1 MRFDFRRKAVTRHA
15 DAEKKII
22 CPILPKAVDSS
33 PVNRS
38 CLFIGKVKTVERKAQ
53 PGPDGFEKAFFSAPE
68 ARKGGVRIF
77 GREDGFLLP
86 FCKISPDEPLV
97 AFGKDLNIKPYRII
111 RQRTGGKVCGVRQ
124 AERIFMTDQM
134 RLSVRVSPDL

>member
-22 CPILPKAVDSS
+22 CPILPKAVDNS

-38 CLFIGKVKTVERKAQ
+38 CLFIGKVKTVKWKAQ
-53 PGPDGFEKAFFSAPE
+53 PGPDGFEKAFFSTPE

-77 GREDGFLLP
+77 G
-86 FCKISPDEPLV
+86 
-97 AFGKDLNIKPYRII
+97 
-111 RQRTGGKVCGVRQ
+111 
-124 AERIFMTDQM
+124 
-134 RLSVRVSPDL
+134 